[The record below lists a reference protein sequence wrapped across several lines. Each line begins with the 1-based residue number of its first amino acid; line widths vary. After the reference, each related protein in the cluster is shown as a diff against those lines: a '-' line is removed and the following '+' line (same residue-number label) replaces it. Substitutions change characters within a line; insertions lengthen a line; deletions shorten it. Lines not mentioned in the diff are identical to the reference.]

1 MSRAHAP
8 NINNI
13 KNYRNGILIK
23 QAKNKKIFLAF
34 CIEYNSWFETYL
46 PIQMDATC
54 YGFQHLSLLSLDSKL
69 GQELNLNESTWD
81 DKPKDFYSFVVV
93 CFIDYLK
100 TELSENKNL
109 ELAPS
114 RREIRILD

>member
-34 CIEYNSWFETYL
+34 CIEYNS
-46 PIQMDATC
+46 
-54 YGFQHLSLLSLDSKL
+54 
-69 GQELNLNESTWD
+69 
-81 DKPKDFYSFVVV
+81 
-93 CFIDYLK
+93 
-100 TELSENKNL
+100 
-109 ELAPS
+109 
-114 RREIRILD
+114 